1 MSKEFVPYSC
11 ANAAMLVPDCS
22 ESLGRGSVPIA
33 VELCSIGNW
42 IMQMTLLDLI
52 KATIACG
59 GLAFVVYSYP
69 ALSQALII
77 GLLTLMWFSCAHQV
91 IKSTRR

>member
-1 MSKEFVPYSC
+1 
-11 ANAAMLVPDCS
+11 
-22 ESLGRGSVPIA
+22 
-33 VELCSIGNW
+33 
-42 IMQMTLLDLI
+42 MQMTFWDLV
-52 KATIACG
+52 KATIVCG

-91 IKSTRR
+91 VKGARR

>member
-1 MSKEFVPYSC
+1 MRRCWDRPATGC
-11 ANAAMLVPDCS
+11 
-22 ESLGRGSVPIA
+22 RRRSVATA
-33 VELCSIGNW
+33 VEPCRIGNE
-42 IMQMTLLDLI
+42 IMQMTFWDLV
-52 KATIACG
+52 KATIVCG

-91 IKSTRR
+91 VKSARR